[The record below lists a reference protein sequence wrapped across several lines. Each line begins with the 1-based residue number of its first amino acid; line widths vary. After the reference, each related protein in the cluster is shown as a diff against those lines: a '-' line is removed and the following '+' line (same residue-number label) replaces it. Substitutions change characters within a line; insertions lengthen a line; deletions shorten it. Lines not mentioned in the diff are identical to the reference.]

1 MKPNEHSH
9 GNGAEGQRST
19 PPADASNETPR
30 YWRSVNDL
38 QQSDTFQDALAREFP
53 EGGPDDV
60 SGVSRR
66 RFLQLMGASVALAG
80 TTACTMDK
88 EYILPFKSRPE
99 GRMPGE
105 PVQYATCI
113 DFEGVALPLLLT
125 SNDGRPTKVEGNPE
139 HPASRGAAHAQAQA
153 MILDLYDPDRSRSA
167 AKREGDKLV
176 DCQLEELQAG
186 LGQVVGGL
194 ADGSGVAILARSY
207 SSPTL
212 ARLQAELMQK
222 HPKLSY
228 CVWEPLA
235 RENTLAGAQLA
246 FGEALEPVYE
256 LASAAR
262 IVTLDA
268 DPLVDHPDAVRMAR
282 DFAAGRNPDG
292 EMNRLYAV
300 ESTFSNTG
308 GMADHR
314 LPLRSEHV
322 HAFLVAL
329 EQLATGGAASFDGI
343 LADPKVKKHLE
354 AMGKDLQ
361 AHGGKSVVIV
371 GERQP
376 AHVHAIAH
384 RLNGKLGANGTL
396 VKFKKPSTT
405 QHSGSVSLAQ
415 LTAAMNS
422 GSINTLLVLDANPVY
437 DAPVDLGFAQAM
449 QKVGTKL
456 HFGGHRDE
464 TASLCDWHMPL
475 AHPLESWGDGRSFAG
490 DLCMQQPQILPL
502 WAGISPVELFA
513 RLGGTEKPD
522 ARMLVMGTY
531 AQLCGEGP
539 EGSAFAKRWAK
550 ALHDGFD
557 AAVAPSFVSKSVQS
571 FDAPAPV
578 TAAHGSEKL
587 ELVFVADSKLR
598 DGRYA
603 NSSWLQETPDF
614 VTKLTWDNALLMG
627 PATAETLGVQN
638 ESMVQLKVGQREL
651 EVPVL
656 IQPGQAPGTV
666 TLALGYGRTRAGAV
680 GGSLELGVQ
689 TAGFNSYLLREQA
702 SMWHSADV
710 RVTPTGGS
718 YLLASTQDHWAID
731 TLGMAERER
740 RVGLLV
746 REGDLEHYKE
756 HPDFAKHAVHHPPL
770 ESLWEQRVY
779 KAEHQWGMTVDL
791 NMCTGCNACVVACT
805 SENNVPVVGKEQVL
819 SGREMHWIRIDRYFE
834 GDPEDPKMVH
844 QPVACVHCENAPC
857 EQVCPVAATT
867 HSEEGTND
875 MAYNRCVGTRY
886 CANNCPYKVR
896 RFNYFD
902 YFKDYEKPK
911 YEVAKLKF
919 NPEVSV
925 RNRGVMEKCTYCIQ
939 RVQDAGITARN
950 EGRKIRDGEVTTACE
965 QSCPTQAITF
975 GDISEP
981 DSRVSK
987 AKASG
992 RDYAMLAELNV
1003 KPRTSFLAKVRN
1015 PHEDLAVHGAA
1026 GHGSHDS
1033 HGKDKKGEQ
1042 H

>member
-262 IVTLDA
+262 IITLDA

-598 DGRYA
+598 DGR
-603 NSSWLQETPDF
+603 E
-614 VTKLTWDNALLMG
+614 
-627 PATAETLGVQN
+627 AT
-638 ESMVQLKVGQREL
+638 
-651 EVPVL
+651 
-656 IQPGQAPGTV
+656 
-666 TLALGYGRTRAGAV
+666 
-680 GGSLELGVQ
+680 
-689 TAGFNSYLLREQA
+689 
-702 SMWHSADV
+702 
-710 RVTPTGGS
+710 
-718 YLLASTQDHWAID
+718 
-731 TLGMAERER
+731 
-740 RVGLLV
+740 
-746 REGDLEHYKE
+746 LEHYRE
-756 HPDFAKHAVHHPPL
+756 HPDFAQHAVHHPPL
-770 ESLWEQRVY
+770 KSLWQEYEYEGARW
-779 KAEHQWGMTVDL
+779 AMAIDL
-791 NMCTGCNACVVACT
+791 SACTGCGICSIACT
-805 SENNVPVVGKEQVL
+805 AENNVPVVGKDEVL
-819 SGREMHWIRIDRYFE
+819 VGREMHWIRIDRSFT
-834 GDPEDPKMVH
+834 GDPENPEVAQ
-844 QPVACVHCENAPC
+844 QPVACQHCEHAPC
-857 EQVCPVAATT
+857 EQVCPVAATV
-867 HSEEGTND
+867 HSDEGLND
-875 MAYNRCVGTRY
+875 MVYNRCVGTRY
-886 CANNCPYKVR
+886 CSNNCPYKVR
-896 RFNYFD
+896 RFNWFRNHRD
-902 YFKDYEKPK
+902 MTDIQKMG
-911 YEVAKLKF
+911 L
-919 NPEVSV
+919 NPEVTV
-925 RNRGVMEKCTYCIQ
+925 RWRGVMEKCTYCVQRIQ
-939 RVQDAGITARN
+939 AVKIEAKREDRA
-950 EGRKIRDGEVTTACE
+950 IRDGEIVPACAQACPPTRSSSATSATRRAGSGGSTTTTG
-965 QSCPTQAITF
+965 PT
-975 GDISEP
+975 GCWPS
-981 DSRVSK
+981 
-987 AKASG
+987 
-992 RDYAMLAELNV
+992 
-1003 KPRTSFLAKVRN
+1003 
-1015 PHEDLAVHGAA
+1015 
-1026 GHGSHDS
+1026 
-1033 HGKDKKGEQ
+1033 
-1042 H
+1042 